1 MSATQQS
8 STSYNNRK
16 QGTLES
22 PGEPGEHTSKEA
34 NFSILSPPKTDQQ
47 LTHMADDFNVKTFIK
62 IGDVC
67 ILLILTLSA
76 Q

>member
-16 QGTLES
+16 QGALES

-34 NFSILSPPKTDQQ
+34 SLEFFNFVATEHESTVDAYGSW
-47 LTHMADDFNVKTFIK
+47 
-62 IGDVC
+62 
-67 ILLILTLSA
+67 LLC
-76 Q
+76 

>member
-16 QGTLES
+16 QGALES

-34 NFSILSPPKTDQQ
+34 SLEFFNFVATEHESTVDAYGS
-47 LTHMADDFNVKTFIK
+47 
-62 IGDVC
+62 
-67 ILLILTLSA
+67 
-76 Q
+76 